1 MERRPEM
8 RLLLTAL
15 AALLFVSA
23 CGKKAPLR
31 PPSSERP
38 PASDTA
44 PADDGDEEG

>member
-1 MERRPEM
+1 M
-8 RLLLTAL
+8 AVF

-38 PASDTA
+38 PAEEPASD
-44 PADDGDEEG
+44 DEL

>member
-1 MERRPEM
+1 M
-8 RLLLTAL
+8 RLLMAAV

-38 PASDTA
+38 PVGEWSPNDE
-44 PADDGDEEG
+44 PADDNEGQ